1 MSLKLTAIESW
12 KRSLNCNIIANIIKY
27 FYSNAIG
34 MTLLTNESK
43 YILIMVWSK
52 LIQRL
57 DFATSMMFLF
67 SPSNANNFITYTLL
81 PLEMI
86 IQELIGYP

>member
-1 MSLKLTAIESW
+1 
-12 KRSLNCNIIANIIKY
+12 
-27 FYSNAIG
+27 
-34 MTLLTNESK
+34 
-43 YILIMVWSK
+43 MVWSK